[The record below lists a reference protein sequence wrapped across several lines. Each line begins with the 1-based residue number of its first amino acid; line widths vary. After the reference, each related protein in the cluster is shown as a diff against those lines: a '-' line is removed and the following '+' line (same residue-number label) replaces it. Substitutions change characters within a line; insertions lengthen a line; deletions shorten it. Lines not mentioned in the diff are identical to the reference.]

1 MKKTFS
7 FFMMFPLLFLLFA
20 CSSTDT
26 NTEPIKNSS
35 SIEEI
40 TLTFI
45 QHTYLRDSY
54 DEETNECNGY
64 YFVNDELARTV
75 FKFEKGYY
83 LTSEDI
89 DNFGY
94 SYIISENEKDFVSAE
109 HLKDYEM
116 QYEYAVFIEFN
127 SCGQI
132 DENGNGNKKGSA
144 IFLHCFGTKGYTG
157 GCVAVARENMEFIMR
172 FLDREKCPKILITK

>member
-1 MKKTFS
+1 MGVKMKKTLSLFVL
-7 FFMMFPLLFLLFA
+7 FPLLFLLLA

-26 NTEPIKNSS
+26 SSELINNSS
-35 SIEEI
+35 SIEEV

-45 QHTYLRDSY
+45 QHTYLRRSY

-89 DNFGY
+89 DNFGAFTLNY
-94 SYIISENEKDFVSAE
+94 DVPDLVGDGYWFFTFFTTSFDEETGFSNNY
-109 HLKDYEM
+109 LKPCKLVNDLT
-116 QYEYAVFIEFN
+116 VHF
-127 SCGQI
+127 G
-132 DENGNGNKKGSA
+132 
-144 IFLHCFGTKGYTG
+144 IFG
-157 GCVAVARENMEFIMR
+157 
-172 FLDREKCPKILITK
+172 

>member
-1 MKKTFS
+1 MKKTLTL
-7 FFMMFPLLFLLFA
+7 FMIFPLLFLLFA

-26 NTEPIKNSS
+26 NTEPIKNST

-45 QHTYLRDSY
+45 QHTYLRHSY

-89 DNFGY
+89 DNFGAFTLNY
-94 SYIISENEKDFVSAE
+94 DVPNLVGDGYWSFTFFTTSFNEKTGFSYNYLRPCKLFSDLTVHF
-109 HLKDYEM
+109 
-116 QYEYAVFIEFN
+116 
-127 SCGQI
+127 G
-132 DENGNGNKKGSA
+132 
-144 IFLHCFGTKGYTG
+144 IFG
-157 GCVAVARENMEFIMR
+157 
-172 FLDREKCPKILITK
+172 